1 VRRIPLVIATALA
14 LAGGATAALS
24 PLVAAAQ
31 EAAPALPEDP
41 RAPRYRDVERGFFT
55 GFELGYLTLFK
66 TPSGDTAKFPFA
78 GNGGGSSSGFLV
90 GATVGYDLTP
100 RLAIAAYALGGNSSA
115 SSSYGAFS
123 VLSAGGDLRVAL
135 LGSRDAN
142 HVERLFVYLHG
153 RAGYLLSYPQ
163 GLFGTSDGRDGYF
176 AGGPGVEY
184 FTRLRHFSVGFAAD
198 VAYLPKAKVAGLALT
213 PTVRYTF

>member
-1 VRRIPLVIATALA
+1 MTRVRLIIAAV
-14 LAGGATAALS
+14 ATAALL

-55 GFELGYLTLFK
+55 GFEVGYLTLFK
-66 TPSGDTAKFPFA
+66 TPAGDTGKFPFA
-78 GNGGGSSSGFLV
+78 SAGGGRSNGFLV
-90 GATVGYDLTP
+90 GATVGYDVTP
-100 RLAIAAYALGGNSSA
+100 RIAIAAYALGGNSSA

-123 VLSAGGDLRVAL
+123 LFSGGGDVRVSL
-135 LGSRDAN
+135 LGARDAN
-142 HVERLFVYLHG
+142 QVERLFVYLHG
-153 RAGYLLSYPQ
+153 RGGYLLSYPQ
-163 GLFGTSDGRDGYF
+163 GLFGTSDGRDLYL

-184 FTRLRHFSVGFAAD
+184 FTRLRHFSVGLAAD
-198 VAYLPKAKVAGLALT
+198 LAYLTKAKAAGLAVT

>member
-1 VRRIPLVIATALA
+1 
-14 LAGGATAALS
+14 
-24 PLVAAAQ
+24 
-31 EAAPALPEDP
+31 
-41 RAPRYRDVERGFFT
+41 
-55 GFELGYLTLFK
+55 
-66 TPSGDTAKFPFA
+66 
-78 GNGGGSSSGFLV
+78 V

-135 LGSRDAN
+135 FGSRDAN
-142 HVERLFVYLHG
+142 QEERLFVYLHG
-153 RAGYLLSYPQ
+153 RGGYLLSYPR

-184 FTRLRHFSVGFAAD
+184 FTRLRHFSVGVAAD
-198 VAYLPKAKVAGLALT
+198 VAYLPRAKVAGLALT